1 MAKKNTKEEFIIKSK
16 KIHGNKYDYSK
27 VDYVN
32 NTMKVCMIC
41 PEHGEFYQTPKD
53 NLNGCGC
60 PKCALNKRRD
70 KRRKNVNDFI
80 TEAKKVHGDK
90 YDYSK
95 VEYMNANTNIIII
108 CPIHDEFKQT
118 AHNHLRGQGCPKCSN
133 SKKGEYQKSNTEDF
147 IKKSKLVH
155 GNKYDYSKVNYIN
168 NRIKVS
174 IICPEHGDF
183 NQKPLDHTNG
193 CGCPECGKKF
203 GISERKILLEL
214 KKIYNNV
221 IYQYR
226 PQWLHNK
233 TSPQSLDFYLPDY
246 NIAIEYQGRQ
256 HFYPNKIFGGKKE
269 FINNQERDK
278 RKYQKCLENNV
289 KIFYISFEKNVPE
302 NYFAPIYKTIED
314 LIKIIDNSIQ
324 IK

>member
-1 MAKKNTKEEFIIKSK
+1 MAKKFTKEEFIDKSK
-16 KIHGNKYDYSK
+16 QIHKNKYDYSK
-27 VDYVN
+27 VDYIN
-32 NTMKVCMIC
+32 NRIKVCIIC

-60 PKCALNKRRD
+60 PKCALNRRINKRC
-70 KRRKNVNDFI
+70 KNINNFI
-80 TEAKKVHGDK
+80 TEAKNIHGDK

-95 VEYMNANTNIIII
+95 VEYKNANTDIIII
-108 CPIHDEFKQT
+108 CPIHSEFYQT
-118 AHNHLRGQGCPKCSN
+118 PHNHLRGRGCPKCSN
-133 SKKGEYQKSNTEDF
+133 SKKGDYQKCNTEGF

-155 GNKYDYSKVNYIN
+155 GNKYNYSKVDYIN
-168 NRIKVS
+168 NRIKVC
-174 IICPEHGDF
+174 IICPEHGEF
-183 NQKPLDHTNG
+183 IQKPLDHTNG

-203 GISERKILLEL
+203 GVSERKILLEL
-214 KKIYNNV
+214 KKKYNNI

-256 HFYPNKIFGGKKE
+256 HFYPNKLFGGNKG

-278 RKYQKCLENNV
+278 RKYQKCLENGV
-289 KIFYISFEKNVPE
+289 KIFYISFEKNIPE
-302 NYFAPIYKTIED
+302 NYFAPIHKTIEELFD
-314 LIKIIDNSIQ
+314 IIDSIP
-324 IK
+324 I

>member
-1 MAKKNTKEEFIIKSK
+1 MIINFMAKKNTKEEFIIKSK

-95 VEYMNANTNIIII
+95 VEYINANTNIIII

-155 GNKYDYSKVNYIN
+155 GNKYDYSKVIYIN

-183 NQKPLDHTNG
+183 NQ
-193 CGCPECGKKF
+193 
-203 GISERKILLEL
+203 
-214 KKIYNNV
+214 
-221 IYQYR
+221 
-226 PQWLHNK
+226 
-233 TSPQSLDFYLPDY
+233 
-246 NIAIEYQGRQ
+246 
-256 HFYPNKIFGGKKE
+256 
-269 FINNQERDK
+269 
-278 RKYQKCLENNV
+278 
-289 KIFYISFEKNVPE
+289 
-302 NYFAPIYKTIED
+302 
-314 LIKIIDNSIQ
+314 
-324 IK
+324 